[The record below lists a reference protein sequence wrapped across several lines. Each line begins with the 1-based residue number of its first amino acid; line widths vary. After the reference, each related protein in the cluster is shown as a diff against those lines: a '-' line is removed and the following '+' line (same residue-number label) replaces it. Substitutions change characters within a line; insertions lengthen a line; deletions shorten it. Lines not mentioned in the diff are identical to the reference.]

1 MGLTS
6 ALLADCLSCSEC
18 LCPQKNADVNF
29 IVSMKEK
36 HVKETNAKSST
47 LDNEGSFHTLR

>member
-1 MGLTS
+1 MDLTS

-18 LCPQKNADVNF
+18 LCPQKNADVSF
-29 IVSMKEK
+29 ILRMKEK

-47 LDNEGSFHTLR
+47 LDNEGSFHALR